1 MLSNERIGLMIRL
14 AKEDTPKAQRSRSI
28 AGYYKN
34 DYIALTLIRRF
45 ILMTVAYVLLLALV
59 ALSAMDFINENI
71 NRFNFKILGADLI
84 IGYVIFVGIYLL
96 ITYIICSVRYNRAR
110 REMHVYEERLR
121 MLERI
126 YKREEER

>member
-1 MLSNERIGLMIRL
+1 MIRL
-14 AKEDTPKAQRSRSI
+14 AKDDSPKAQRDRSI

-45 ILMTVAYVLLLALV
+45 ILMTVAYVFLLALI
-59 ALSAMDFINENI
+59 ALAAMDFINENI

-110 REMHVYEERLR
+110 RAMREYEERLR

-126 YKREEER
+126 YKREEGK